1 MKKNVGN
8 VCVTVALV
16 CLALVVVFAWLG
28 CVENSTAL
36 LALSMA
42 LNKAGLAAPAL
53 DYIFAG
59 DLLNQCIGTGFL
71 YLFGKV
77 YPFRIRIAVDAGYD
91 GDVTLFFAFLD

>member
-16 CLALVVVFAWLG
+16 CPALVVVFAWLG

-42 LNKAGLAAPAL
+42 AAAP
-53 DYIFAG
+53 G
-59 DLLNQCIGTGFL
+59 SWWPST
-71 YLFGKV
+71 V
-77 YPFRIRIAVDAGYD
+77 
-91 GDVTLFFAFLD
+91 

>member
-42 LNKAGLAAPAL
+42 AGAGFVVALTGDIMTMPGLPKEPPAL
-53 DYIFAG
+53 RIDCDNNG
-59 DLLNQCIGTGFL
+59 CITG
-71 YLFGKV
+71 LF
-77 YPFRIRIAVDAGYD
+77 
-91 GDVTLFFAFLD
+91 

>member
-36 LALSMA
+36 LALAMA
-42 LNKAGLAAPAL
+42 AGAGCVVAVNCVTAGKHRRDPVELKAATA
-53 DYIFAG
+53 
-59 DLLNQCIGTGFL
+59 
-71 YLFGKV
+71 K
-77 YPFRIRIAVDAGYD
+77 
-91 GDVTLFFAFLD
+91 

>member
-42 LNKAGLAAPAL
+42 AGAGFVVAVNCLTNGRPARTELKAAA
-53 DYIFAG
+53 
-59 DLLNQCIGTGFL
+59 
-71 YLFGKV
+71 
-77 YPFRIRIAVDAGYD
+77 AVAK
-91 GDVTLFFAFLD
+91 

>member
-36 LALSMA
+36 LALPMA
-42 LNKAGLAAPAL
+42 AGAGFVVAVNCLTNSRPQRTELKVAAA
-53 DYIFAG
+53 AA
-59 DLLNQCIGTGFL
+59 
-71 YLFGKV
+71 K
-77 YPFRIRIAVDAGYD
+77 
-91 GDVTLFFAFLD
+91 